1 MTETRHYQP
10 PRAGDK
16 PYRGYREYLRH
27 PRFLEV
33 RSEVFRRAAGQCER
47 CQTRPPTEPHHLRY
61 PPWGAFD
68 VPGNLLAVCH
78 PCHCEIHGKER

>member
-1 MTETRHYQP
+1 MKHYQP
-10 PRAGDK
+10 PRPDDA

-33 RSEVFRRAAGQCER
+33 RAEVFRRAGGSCER
-47 CQTRPPTEPHHLRY
+47 CQCRPPTEPHHLRY

-68 VPGNLLAVCH
+68 VPENLIAVCH
-78 PCHCEIHGKER
+78 PCHCDIHGKAS